1 MFTCSHNFTEPLFLP
16 LLSFWN
22 ACKMPSLY
30 HKSWACMHSHQG
42 MSRRKEERCLDRSY
56 FMHHLQRS
64 SKTWSLTIAIG
75 GAIKLGNT
83 DTFKFVRMSRQQFYD
98 FFDLMIF
105 CQCPGHSVLWC
116 LARGSNRT
124 KTKEG
129 TISKIFVSLMLHPS
143 LRLNSH
149 CSQAI
154 WRATFFSHC
163 NSLKK

>member
-1 MFTCSHNFTEPLFLP
+1 MFTCSHSFTEPLFLP

-22 ACKMPSLY
+22 TRKMPSLC
-30 HKSWACMHSHQG
+30 HKSYQR
-42 MSRRKEERCLDRSY
+42 MSQRKEERCLDRSY
-56 FMHHLQRS
+56 FMHHLQWS

-83 DTFKFVRMSRQQFYD
+83 DTFKFVKMSRQQFYD
-98 FFDLMIF
+98 FFYLMIF

-116 LARGSNRT
+116 LASGSNRT
-124 KTKEG
+124 KAKEG

-154 WRATFFSHC
+154 
-163 NSLKK
+163 